1 VKPLAAVVAAA
12 FVAASGG
19 PATAAPS
26 QSPSSYPSCGKYRE
40 GFGNPFTSQLR
51 ADVCI
56 VSAWREG
63 RKARLVVISSTV
75 EGDPIVTYVFVN
87 GGRPVLVVVDAT
99 RDDFGPRV
107 WMQRRCDRI
116 DLRDGSLALERCRT
130 LRRGKP
136 SWLKPA
142 AIGG

>member
-1 VKPLAAVVAAA
+1 MKALAAVVAAA
-12 FVAASGG
+12 FVAASAG
-19 PATAAPS
+19 AASTAPS
-26 QSPSSYPSCGKYRE
+26 QSPGTYPSCGKYRE
-40 GFGNPFTSQLR
+40 GFGNPFTSHLR

-63 RKARLVVISSTV
+63 RRARLVVISSTV

-87 GGRPVLVVVDAT
+87 GRRPVLVVVDAT

-116 DLRDGSLALERCRT
+116 GMRDASLAFERCRA

-136 SWLKPA
+136 SWLKPV
-142 AIGG
+142 AIG